1 MTMRK
6 GTLHVAVAA
15 TLLGLGATSAKAE
28 TPVAGPG
35 NNTVELR
42 VVNNSTTAVRVYVM
56 DANGKLHGLGRV
68 WTDDFRVLEISG
80 DIAAKGDV
88 QIRVFPDQPVGSLQG
103 EADGVESGSLSLKL
117 GDAVNLYVESRINQS
132 QVEIAKG

>member
-1 MTMRK
+1 MRK

-15 TLLGLGATSAKAE
+15 ALLGLGATSAKAE

-80 DIAAKGDV
+80 DITAKGDV
-88 QIRVFPDQPVGSLQG
+88 QIRVLPEQPVGSLQG
-103 EADGVESGSLSLKL
+103 EADGIESGALSLKL
-117 GDAVNLYVESRINQS
+117 GDAVNLYVESRINRS